1 MEKVTFFERI
11 TAEDKVVTNP
21 KQSDNSLR
29 VLGWLAIVLGISVVA
44 VGTSIYRQDWF
55 QSISAS
61 ATYYGTA
68 YILPFVLGGMS
79 VYFWG
84 YRGYAQ
90 IDRIFAKIMA
100 VGAFITAVFPC
111 KTPYN
116 EGEAQIGLLG
126 LSPDVSG
133 ILHGIGALL
142 LFLFLASWIFFLFT
156 KTGKKTIKPRKKLR
170 NRVFVAA
177 ALVMFAGINFCIAG
191 FVFYMLDL
199 FDPQSSFPFVFWG
212 ELIILIPAG
221 FAILVKAGDVPWLND
236 K

>member
-1 MEKVTFFERI
+1 MDKVTFFERI
-11 TAEDKVVTNP
+11 TAEDKEVQNP
-21 KQSDNSLR
+21 KRSDNSLR
-29 VLGWLAIVLGISVVA
+29 VLGWLAIVLGIAVVA

-84 YRGYAQ
+84 YRGYAR
-90 IDRIFAKIMA
+90 IDRIFAKIMSA
-100 VGAFITAVFPC
+100 GAFITAVFPC

-116 EGEAQIGLLG
+116 EGETQIGLLG
-126 LSPDVSG
+126 FSPDVSG
-133 ILHGIGALL
+133 ILHGIGALI
-142 LFLFLASWIFFLFT
+142 LFLFLALWIFFLFT
-156 KTGKKTIKPRKKLR
+156 KTGKEVIKPRKKLR

-177 ALVMFAGINFCIAG
+177 AWVMFTGINFCIAG
-191 FVFYMLDL
+191 FVFYRLAM
-199 FDPQSSFPFVFWG
+199 FNPQSSFPFVFWG